1 MNIGLFIPCYVDQFY
16 PDAAFATLELLEKHG
31 CEVVYP
37 REQTCCG
44 QPMLN
49 AGCRQDADNVAA
61 HFEATFAGFDAIVAP
76 SGSCVAAVHELCP
89 SLASRTFE
97 LCEYL
102 LDQLKVKTLDAS
114 CARRVGIHM
123 ACHGTRELRL
133 SRGSERPALAN
144 FAKPR
149 QLLEMVADIELVDLK
164 RPDECCG
171 FGGLFAVEEPDISV
185 SMGNDKL
192 ADFANAEAELIVS
205 TDMSC
210 IMHLAGLA
218 SRQNR
223 QVKFAHIAEVLNGNF
238 S

>member
-1 MNIGLFIPCYVDQFY
+1 MTVALFIPCYVDQFY
-16 PDAAFATLELLEKHG
+16 PDAAFAALELLEKHG
-31 CEVVYP
+31 CTVDYP
-37 REQTCCG
+37 SGQTCCG

-49 AGCRQDADNVAA
+49 AGCRKDADKVAA
-61 HFEATFAGFDAIVAP
+61 HFEATFASYDAIVGP

-102 LDQLKVKTLDAS
+102 LDHLNVSQLDAS
-114 CARRVGIHM
+114 CSRRVGIHM
-123 ACHGTRELRL
+123 ACHGTRDLRL
-133 SRGSERPALAN
+133 ARGSERPTLAN

-149 QLLEMVADIELVDLK
+149 QLLEMVSGIELVDLA

-185 SMGNDKL
+185 AMGKDKL
-192 ADFANAEAELIVS
+192 ADFAKADAELIVS

-218 SRQNR
+218 SRQQNS
-223 QVKFAHIAEVLNGNF
+223 VKFAHIAEVLNGNF